1 MLGQDPSR
9 LFASPFKWPMQLFQ
23 KQAAST
29 FDCFPCVK
37 LHKQKWLAVNHME
50 KNVLIWTLRKRDLFR
65 KWEQLKER
73 QKTDVNMNLATDP
86 GYALLLALW
95 HVGTPATSLRPWT
108 GKAKEDGWMDCLS
121 LNWQYNLQCSLYSAL
136 IISIFVRLVLLLTLA
151 MWTLSYERSIV
162 VCC

>member
-1 MLGQDPSR
+1 MDKTHLRRKENRNSDFVGSNFFPWFLLCAPARNPVRSKLGQILGQDPSR

-50 KNVLIWTLRKRDLFR
+50 TNVLIWTLRKRDLFR

-95 HVGTPATSLRPWT
+95 HVGTPATLNWKSKRR
-108 GKAKEDGWMDCLS
+108 WMDGL
-121 LNWQYNLQCSLYSAL
+121 
-136 IISIFVRLVLLLTLA
+136 FVP
-151 MWTLSYERSIV
+151 
-162 VCC
+162 